1 MLLGHILAD
10 GRPWNVHGLWI
21 ELLGLPDEVLE
32 EVAVVL
38 GQEETL
44 GLVDHLSYIADEN
57 LSLRRELL
65 RRVRERLR
73 LQEAVEGDID
83 LVILGPC

>member
-10 GRPWNVHGLWI
+10 GRPRNVDGLWV

-38 GQEETL
+38 GEEQTL
-44 GLVDHLSYIADEN
+44 GLVDHLSHITDES
-57 LSLRRELL
+57 LSLRGELL

-73 LQEAVEGDID
+73 LQEAVEGDVD